1 MIRLLHHKGDRYYF
15 TLCEAGE
22 AMICGGSFL
31 MNNGYI
37 FYVQQ
42 HKRKR
47 IQVSLKQ
54 YLMQTDKTVIFADG
68 NKLNYKLNNLVLKS
82 PNAKPRN
89 RRTIVR
95 ISTYLRIKTKADI

>member
-1 MIRLLHHKGDRYYF
+1 MLRMLHHKGDRYYF
-15 TLCEAGE
+15 MLCEAGE
-22 AMICGGSFL
+22 AMISGGSFL

-47 IQVSLKQ
+47 VQVSLKQ

-68 NKLNYKLNNLVLKS
+68 NKLNYQLSNLVLQN
-82 PNAKPRN
+82 PNAKPR
-89 RRTIVR
+89 RERVR
-95 ISTYLRIKTKADI
+95 ISTFTKIKVKSNI

>member
-1 MIRLLHHKGDRYYF
+1 MLHHKGDRYYF
-15 TLCEAGE
+15 MLCEAGE
-22 AMICGGSFL
+22 AMISGGSFL

-47 IQVSLKQ
+47 VQVSLKQ

-68 NKLNYKLNNLVLKS
+68 NKLNYQLSNLVLQN
-82 PNAKPRN
+82 PNAKPR
-89 RRTIVR
+89 RERVR
-95 ISTYLRIKTKADI
+95 ISTFTKIKVKSNI

>member
-1 MIRLLHHKGDRYYF
+1 MLRMLHHKGDRYYF

-42 HKRKR
+42 HKKKR
-47 IQVSLKQ
+47 VQVSLKQ

-68 NKLNYKLNNLVLKS
+68 NKLNYQLSNLVLQN
-82 PNAKPRN
+82 PNAKPR
-89 RRTIVR
+89 RERVR
-95 ISTYLRIKTKADI
+95 ISTYLKIKVKSNI